1 MKITPAPISPIVH
14 KRTQENVLTLSQLAT
29 LCQTP
34 SHLTLPKRNDKV
46 KEVVLLMGFL
56 GLRVSE
62 AINFTW
68 KTKLVE
74 NQLTFVVCGKG
85 KKQRDV
91 FNLLNNSYIALK
103 SQSPIADQWTKIS
116 RIAIW
121 KYLQKK
127 STELNLPWTITPH
140 TLRRS
145 FASILHYDFHL
156 EPPAIQQL
164 LGHSQFQTTER
175 YLKKDTRFLLNSLQR
190 KGFLC

>member
-1 MKITPAPISPIVH
+1 MKKQTE
-14 KRTQENVLTLSQLAT
+14 QVLTLSQLAT

-46 KEVVLLMGFL
+46 KEVVLLMGYL

-68 KTKLVE
+68 KSRLVE
-74 NQLTFVVCGKG
+74 DKLAFIVHGKG
-85 KKQRDV
+85 NKEREV
-91 FNLLNNSYIALK
+91 FNLLNQAYISLK
-103 SQSPIADQWTKIS
+103 GQLKEPSKWTKVS
-116 RIAIW
+116 RVGVW
-121 KYLQKK
+121 KYLQRK
-127 STELNLPWTITPH
+127 SKELNLPWTITPH

-175 YLKKDTRFLLNSLQR
+175 YLKKDSRFLLNSLQR
-190 KGFLC
+190 KGFMI

>member
-1 MKITPAPISPIVH
+1 MIVLP
-14 KRTQENVLTLSQLAT
+14 KKTQEQVLTLTQLQV
-29 LCQTP
+29 LCQPP
-34 SHLTLPKRNDKV
+34 SSIHLPYRHDKLL
-46 KEVVLLMGFL
+46 ECVLLMGFL

-68 KTKLVE
+68 QTVQVE
-74 NQLTFVVCGKG
+74 DKPAFLVCGKG
-85 KKQRDV
+85 NKQRLV
-91 FNLLNNSYIALK
+91 FNLLKHPYLVKKAK
-103 SQSPIADQWTKIS
+103 SDPAKVKWKTIS
-116 RIAIW
+116 RMAVW

-127 STELNLPWTITPH
+127 SLELALPWTITPH

-175 YLKKDTRFLLNSLQR
+175 YLKKDSRFLLNSLQR
-190 KGFLC
+190 KGFMI